1 MFNDRTA
8 IQADDSSAE
17 NSISKNPITDNHL
30 IHGQLGEN
38 RRALSQKYAHRKG
51 NKGGSKNTSKR
62 RTKTPRPTPNCN
74 DKSPMRQKMA

>member
-17 NSISKNPITDNHL
+17 SSISKNPITDNHL

-38 RRALSQKYAHRKG
+38 RRALPQKYAHRKG
-51 NKGGSKNTSKR
+51 NVRVREKVVASKR
-62 RTKTPRPTPNCN
+62 TH
-74 DKSPMRQKMA
+74 